1 MQSFIRTRFT
11 WLAYFT
17 LGYYSFLQATLG
29 PMIPFLRA
37 ELELNYTLAG
47 LHLSAFALGMFIA
60 GATGDR
66 VVRRWRRTPVFWFAG
81 TGMAAG
87 ALLLALSRQVGLT
100 IGSSFVM
107 GVIGTYL
114 LVIIQAALSDQYGN
128 RRAIALTES
137 NVFAS
142 AGATLAPLLIG
153 LGFALGRGW
162 RAALYAGVVVWG
174 LMWLISRHVTAPEGS
189 TPITVSNAPKTPL
202 PRAYWAYWVVL
213 FLGVSIE
220 WCVVFWAADY
230 LEKVVGLNKDTAATA
245 SSVVFIAAVLARA
258 AFSRLTWRFPSRW
271 LLLVAM
277 AFAAVGFPLF
287 WLGQLPALNLAGL
300 FICGLGTSNLFP
312 LSLSSATST
321 AASQIN
327 RASSRI
333 SMGSGL
339 AMLLTPQLLGMMAD
353 QIGIQNAFALVLP
366 LLAVAATV
374 TFVTNR
380 RTSPQLLPSES

>member
-1 MQSFIRTRFT
+1 MSPFVRTRFT

-17 LGYYSFLQATLG
+17 LGYYSYLQATLG

-37 ELELNYTLAG
+37 ELDLNYTLAG

-66 VVRRWRRTPVFWFAG
+66 VVRRWGRSRAFWFSG

-87 ALLLALSRQVGLT
+87 AVLLALAGHVALT
-100 IGSSFVM
+100 IGSSFLT
-107 GVIGTYL
+107 GLIGTYL
-114 LVIIQAALSDQYGN
+114 LVIIQAALSDQYGD

-137 NVFAS
+137 NVLAS
-142 AGATLAPLLIG
+142 TGATLAPLLIG
-153 LGFALGRGW
+153 LSFSQGLGW
-162 RAALYAGVVVWG
+162 RTALYLGAVVWG
-174 LMWLISRHVTAPEGS
+174 LTWLLTRRVTIPDSRPAAESPARDT
-189 TPITVSNAPKTPL
+189 KQPL
-202 PRAYWAYWVVL
+202 SRAFWAYWVVL

-230 LEKVVGLNKDTAATA
+230 LEKIVGLNKEAAATA
-245 SSVVFIAAVLARA
+245 SSVVFIAAVVARA
-258 AFSRLTWRFPSRW
+258 AFSRLTWRFHSRW

-287 WLGQLPALNLAGL
+287 WLGRVPALNLLGL
-300 FICGLGTSNLFP
+300 FVCGLGTSNLFP
-312 LSLSSATST
+312 LSLSTATGV

-333 SMGSGL
+333 SMGTGL
-339 AMLLTPQLLGMMAD
+339 AMLVTPQVLGTLAD
-353 QIGIQNAFALVLP
+353 QVGIQTAFALVLP
-366 LLAVAATV
+366 LLAAAALV
-374 TFVTNR
+374 TYATNR
-380 RTSPQLLPSES
+380 RLAHPPAES